1 MSSLKVIT
9 GFLVTLFNFQGPVL
23 TVKSA
28 LSFYHISFGLSRAFL
43 NFFNSFSLSLPP
55 STWQLDYYIK
65 LFPFCQHFF
74 RIFFNFLFLS
84 LQGFFYENL
93 LAFLFFILTCHCL
106 FSTALLLYYF
116 IFSLSMHFSYFL
128 LFYQLKQYHN

>member
-28 LSFYHISFGLSRAFL
+28 LLFYHISFGLSRAFL

-93 LAFLFFILTCHCL
+93 LAFLFFYIDLPL
-106 FSTALLLYYF
+106 PFFDSFVIILLYLFFVNAFF
-116 IFSLSMHFSYFL
+116 IFFTVLSIKTIS
-128 LFYQLKQYHN
+128 